1 MMGDNVQLNPNL
13 LLGDEI
19 ALSLCVCV
27 CVCVCGWIAAEAGKP
42 FGAFRSE

>member
-19 ALSLCVCV
+19 SLSLCV